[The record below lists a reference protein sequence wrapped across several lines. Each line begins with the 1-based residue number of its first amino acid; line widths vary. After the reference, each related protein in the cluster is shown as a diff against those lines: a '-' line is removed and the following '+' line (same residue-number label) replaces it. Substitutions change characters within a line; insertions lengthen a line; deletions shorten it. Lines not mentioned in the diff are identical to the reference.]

1 MRIGPSISTQTS
13 SGNRAYDVEPD
24 EEPGVEPGVEPD
36 EEPDVEPDMG
46 FLRIS
51 MVERTVLWRLTG
63 VSWMEGRERGW
74 R

>member
-1 MRIGPSISTQTS
+1 MEP
-13 SGNRAYDVEPD
+13 DVEPD
-24 EEPGVEPGVEPD
+24 M
-36 EEPDVEPDMG
+36 EPDMG